1 MYRKYTRTL
10 TFENFFGWQGALLSA
25 FLTAAIRG
33 QIGQLIAYQEEEAE
47 TDEAPKATVNTALET
62 KKAK

>member
-1 MYRKYTRTL
+1 MRI
-10 TFENFFGWQGALLSA
+10 FFGWQAALLSA

-33 QIGQLIAYQEEEAE
+33 QIRQLIAYQEEEAE
-47 TDEAPKATVNTALET
+47 TDEAPKATVNTAVET

>member
-1 MYRKYTRTL
+1 
-10 TFENFFGWQGALLSA
+10 LSA

-33 QIGQLIAYQEEEAE
+33 QISQLIAYQEEEAE
-47 TDEAPKATVNTALET
+47 TDEEPKATATAVET